1 MDEITIFINDNLPL
15 LSLIVGW
22 FLDMIFGDPV
32 SLPHPVVYMGKW
44 IAKGEKHLNKGK
56 YRKAKGGV
64 FAVVSI
70 CAIFVIA
77 HFSLALLNGIANN
90 SEKPSLPLVVL
101 SLAIQSVLVFYCLA
115 GKTLRH
121 EVQMVFE
128 ALQCGLREGR
138 KQVSRIVGRD
148 TQTLSRQEVATA
160 SLETL
165 AENLSDGVVAPL
177 FWFCLL
183 GMPGMLTYKMVNT
196 LDSMIGY
203 QNKRYKD
210 FGCWAA
216 HIDDIANYIPARI
229 TAILVTVCGWVYV
242 HFYKAL
248 PHRSLSYYA
257 SRTWHYSRCHA
268 SPNSGWP
275 EAALSALLDCRFGG
289 PHDYFGELFYK
300 PYIGTNPRELTTS
313 DMQFS
318 IRLCFIVETLSVMA
332 ISAVLYLVSMYS

>member
-1 MDEITIFINDNLPL
+1 MDEITIFLINNLTL
-15 LSLIVGW
+15 LSLLIGW
-22 FLDMIFGDPV
+22 LLDLIFGDPV
-32 SLPHPVVYMGKW
+32 SLPHPIVYMGKW
-44 IAKGEKHLNKGK
+44 IAAGERCLNKGK
-56 YRKAKGGV
+56 HRKAKGAV
-64 FAVVSI
+64 FAVFSI
-70 CAIFVIA
+70 CALFVVV
-77 HFSLALLNGIANN
+77 HFGLALLNNLTVN
-90 SEKPSLPLVVL
+90 KEKPCLPLVVL
-101 SLAIQSVLVFYCLA
+101 SLAIQSALIFYCLA

-128 ALQCGLREGR
+128 ALQCGLKEGR

-148 TQTLSRQEVATA
+148 TQALSRQEVATA

-183 GMPGMLTYKMVNT
+183 GLPGMLAYKMVNT

-229 TAILVTVCGWVYV
+229 TAILLLGCGWVCV
-242 HFYKAL
+242 RHCKTL
-248 PHRSLSYYA
+248 PHRSLTYYA
-257 SRTWHYSRCHA
+257 GQTWHFSRCHA

-275 EAALSALLDCRFGG
+275 EAALSALLNCRFGG
-289 PHDYFGELFYK
+289 PHDYFGEFFYK
-300 PYIGTNPRELTTS
+300 PYIGTNQRELTFS

-318 IRLCFIVETLSVMA
+318 NRVCLVAETLSVIV
-332 ISAVLYLVSMYS
+332 ISVVLYFVSDI